1 MPVAT
6 RNQQKLRENIESIEV
21 SMLKMGPDDLQD
33 QVRKS
38 DSCEERK
45 ETQTKG
51 KVEK

>member
-1 MPVAT
+1 MKVE
-6 RNQQKLRENIESIEV
+6 ENIESIEFEV
-21 SMLKMGPDDLQD
+21 SVLKNGLDDLQD

-51 KVEK
+51 NVEK